1 MAKVESHLGGT
12 GDRGSVASVERSLA
26 LSLRSR
32 IDRYWQSFSFMGLIW
47 ATILFAISLTPSL
60 LPRIYAVQGLLSG
73 IALAVGYGIGVA
85 LAWLWIYLELP
96 QPRGHLEKTSA

>member
-1 MAKVESHLGGT
+1 
-12 GDRGSVASVERSLA
+12 
-26 LSLRSR
+26 
-32 IDRYWQSFSFMGLIW
+32 MGLIW

-60 LPRIYAVQGLLSG
+60 LPRIYVVQGLLSG

-96 QPRGHLEKTSA
+96 QPRGHAEKSMKWLTVIGAVSTAWLFLWRRIDLAEFNS